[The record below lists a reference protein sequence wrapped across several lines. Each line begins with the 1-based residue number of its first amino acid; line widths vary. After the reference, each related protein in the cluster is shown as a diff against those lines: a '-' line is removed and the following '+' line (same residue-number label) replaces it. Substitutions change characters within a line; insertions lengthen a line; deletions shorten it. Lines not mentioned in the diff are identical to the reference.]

1 MLPYLLLVLRFACLV
16 GTCPHKQPHPGPQP
30 REAENQQAQQV
41 HGLGREAAAAGAAQQ
56 RTHAPGGADMA
67 VWDAQLQLSFGT
79 GMGGGGRAGR
89 PGLIH
94 VDGGGK
100 NTGVNVKAGSLAGVG
115 HAGLGDPACQQ
126 AAGGSSMQLPKVP
139 AVPYPELLPDQKA
152 AGGPKPT
159 WGGSS
164 SSRCCLATMP
174 EWVAAAAEAAVN
186 RPSNSLLPLLLEPPK
201 VCLCA
206 WACVRAN
213 P

>member
-1 MLPYLLLVLRFACLV
+1 
-16 GTCPHKQPHPGPQP
+16 
-30 REAENQQAQQV
+30 
-41 HGLGREAAAAGAAQQ
+41 
-56 RTHAPGGADMA
+56 
-67 VWDAQLQLSFGT
+67 
-79 GMGGGGRAGR
+79 
-89 PGLIH
+89 
-94 VDGGGK
+94 
-100 NTGVNVKAGSLAGVG
+100 
-115 HAGLGDPACQQ
+115 
-126 AAGGSSMQLPKVP
+126 MQLPKVP

-159 WGGSS
+159 WGGSSS